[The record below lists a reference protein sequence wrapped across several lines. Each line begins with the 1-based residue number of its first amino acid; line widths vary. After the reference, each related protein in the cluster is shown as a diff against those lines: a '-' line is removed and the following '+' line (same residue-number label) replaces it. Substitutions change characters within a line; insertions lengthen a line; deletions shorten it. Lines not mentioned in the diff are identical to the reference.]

1 LLVLSVK
8 GTVSRRAD
16 GLDDGFDGVG
26 LDDGF
31 DGVGLGAG
39 SHLATGLMMSKN

>member
-1 LLVLSVK
+1 MLVLSVK

-16 GLDDGFDGVG
+16 GLA
-26 LDDGF
+26 DGF

-39 SHLATGLMMSKN
+39 SHLATGLDDE